1 MSVGEL
7 ALKFSLVDVATAGLR
22 SIAKQLEQMEGKAG
36 KLGKVW
42 EKATKDFQTG
52 AKVMMGTKEF
62 WDRGVRPGIEASS
75 DLQTAL
81 KKLEAEL
88 MTKSTPIA
96 QVREE
101 LARLKETATAVG
113 NPLPL
118 DITQIMD
125 AELALKKA
133 GLAVKD
139 IAGPKGAVAAS
150 SFLSVLEEMDPGRA
164 ATLVGDIG
172 TQFQLTGDSYFDL
185 ADQIARAGSAS
196 STGAAEIA
204 ESMTEVGSAAKR
216 LGIDYKTTL
225 AILALEA
232 KVGLKG
238 GRAGTALDAVLGSLT
253 TKPTGDVQR
262 MEKKY
267 NVDFFDKKGQFVG
280 LEASI
285 TQLKAAESKM
295 TQQQREDFRKKLF
308 GETGSTAAAALLD
321 MEGGYQAI
329 LREMEVQLE
338 IDKKIEIRLQGHRAQ
353 VDAMKGTWRSI
364 VADGFTPMLDI
375 LTASETKFNGIL
387 SGAAAFQSKHEGV
400 NTAVSGIAGV
410 GLAGGALFGGYKLLS
425 AALGAGR
432 VAGGLGAGGLTG
444 ALMGTATGIAAGK
457 AVEAATGV
465 APVFVTNWPGGGIA
479 GGAGAVAGV
488 PGAGAMAQMGAAARL
503 APGAPMGAFL
513 GATGAA
519 GIATTVAG
527 VLSAGAVG
535 YGVGS
540 LIQKGLEITG
550 AADRMQEGLARAL
563 GALGSDWGKSIADD
577 FARERERARTD
588 LNLTVNVDKDGRAT
602 VTENKGLDDVRIQN
616 RRNGVR

>member
-150 SFLSVLEEMDPGRA
+150 SFLAVLEEMDPGRA

-185 ADQIARAGSAS
+185 ADQISRAGSAS

-204 ESMTEVGSAAKR
+204 ESMTQAGSAAKQ

-238 GRAGTALDAVLGSLT
+238 GAAGTALRSVLTSLKTPGSN
-253 TKPTGDVQR
+253 DVKKL
-262 MEKKY
+262 EKKY
-267 NVDFFDKKGQFVG
+267 GLEFFDKGQFVG
-280 LEASI
+280 IEAALERI
-285 TQLKAAESKM
+285 KAAEAKM
-295 TQQQREDFRKKLF
+295 TQQQRGEFRQKLF
-308 GETGSTAAAALLD
+308 GDEGSVAASALLD
-321 MEGGYQAI
+321 MEGGYQSI
-329 LREMEVQLE
+329 LREMNEQLTISAKVE
-338 IDKKIEIRLQGHRAQ
+338 TRLQGHAGQ
-353 VDAMKGTWRSI
+353 SEAIAGTWRSI

-375 LTASETKFNGIL
+375 LTASETKLNGML

-457 AVEAATGV
+457 AVEAAAGIT
-465 APVFVTNWPGGGIA
+465 PVFVTNWPGGGIG
-479 GGAGAVAGV
+479 GGAGPVAGA
-488 PGAGAMAQMGAAARL
+488 AGGVGVLGQMGAAARL

-527 VLSAGAVG
+527 VLGAGAVG